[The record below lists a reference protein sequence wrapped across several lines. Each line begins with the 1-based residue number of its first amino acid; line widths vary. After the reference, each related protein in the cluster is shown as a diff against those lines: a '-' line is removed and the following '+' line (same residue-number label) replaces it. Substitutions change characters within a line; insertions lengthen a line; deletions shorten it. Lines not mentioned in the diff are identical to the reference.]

1 MAIHDDLRVVGE
13 AQDGLGAIEM
23 ARQTKPDVIIMDIN
37 MPRMNGIQAT
47 KRILEEL
54 PDTVVVGLSVASDAY
69 IEQGMKKAGASR
81 CVAKARAGEGE
92 VYAAIINAVEERK
105 KASVG

>member
-1 MAIHDDLRVVGE
+1 
-13 AQDGLGAIEM
+13 
-23 ARQTKPDVIIMDIN
+23 

-81 CVAKARAGEGE
+81 CVAKARVGEE
-92 VYAAIINAVEERK
+92 VYTAIIKSVKERRR
-105 KASVG
+105 ASVE